1 MLGEYSA
8 YCGNPTPSAMDKPRQ
23 HPGQRPLPGQ
33 VVNGRYLPL
42 SAAALDRS
50 SSGPRQ
56 SRALG
61 PPGGRG
67 RERSLKGWA
76 RGRRG
81 VNNSEK
87 DIGYSWLSEA
97 PPLPLRERN
106 GDSTPVTRTVTS
118 HAIVPEQEMCLYT
131 RPAHPTREEEPAS
144 IPPVGPTKEPSPR
157 ACLYGWGGT
166 TRSRKIKLDDITRYY
181 GSRGSS
187 HRQPD

>member
-1 MLGEYSA
+1 MGDQNAVHVQMNPFAGSMLGEYSA
-8 YCGNPTPSAMDKPRQ
+8 YCGNPTPSAMAKPRQ

-56 SRALG
+56 SQALG

-81 VNNSEK
+81 VCLGERHW
-87 DIGYSWLSEA
+87 IFVVRRGTA
-97 PPLPLRERN
+97 PP
-106 GDSTPVTRTVTS
+106 TP
-118 HAIVPEQEMCLYT
+118 
-131 RPAHPTREEEPAS
+131 REEWRCYTCGQNGHLACHRPGAGDVSMHTAS
-144 IPPVGPTKEPSPR
+144 PSN
-157 ACLYGWGGT
+157 
-166 TRSRKIKLDDITRYY
+166 
-181 GSRGSS
+181 
-187 HRQPD
+187 